1 MDPITQGLLG
11 AAVPQSVGKKPH
23 MIVAGGL
30 GLLAAMTP
38 DLDVLIRSS
47 TDPLLLL
54 QFHRQFTHSLLF
66 IPFGS
71 LLCALML
78 HPLFGKRCGLPFK
91 QSWLYC
97 ALGFGTHG
105 LLDACTSYGT
115 QLLWPL
121 SDNRYAWNSISVVDP
136 AFTIPILVLLLFATI
151 KRKPWLSRVALVWAL
166 AYLVLGSVQRDRAL
180 QAGWQLAEERQHEPI
195 RLFAKPTF
203 ANVLL
208 WKVVYE
214 TEQSFYIDAVRAG
227 SAIMVYPGESIAKLD
242 VSRDFPWL
250 DLDSQQAQDIERFR
264 HFSSDFLA
272 QGLEDK
278 QRIMDVRYSMI
289 PNQID
294 PLWSIRLS
302 PSASETSHV
311 EYHTHRDNSPQSRQQ
326 FFDMLLGR

>member
-11 AAVPQSVGKKPH
+11 AALPQSVGKKPH
-23 MIVAGGL
+23 VIVAGGL

-47 TDPLLLL
+47 TDPLLFL

-71 LLCALML
+71 LLCALLL
-78 HPLFGKRCGLPFK
+78 HPLFGKRYGLSFK

-151 KRKPWLSRVALVWAL
+151 KRKPWLSRIALVWAL

-180 QAGWQLAEERQHEPI
+180 QAGWQLAKERQQEPI

-214 TEQSFYIDAVRAG
+214 TDQSFYIDAVRTG
-227 SAIMVYPGESIAKLD
+227 GAITIYPGESITKLD
-242 VSRDFPWL
+242 VNRDFPWL
-250 DLDSQQAQDIERFR
+250 DPDSQQAQDIERFR
-264 HFSSDFLA
+264 HFSNGFLA
-272 QGLEDK
+272 RGLEDK
-278 QRIMDVRYSMI
+278 LQIMDVRYSMT

-302 PSASETSHV
+302 LSASETSHV
-311 EYHTHRDNSPQSRQQ
+311 EYHTHRDNTPQSRQR
-326 FFDMLLGR
+326 FIDMLLGR

>member
-11 AAVPQSVGKKPH
+11 AALPQSVGKKPH

-47 TDPLLLL
+47 TDPLLFL

-66 IPFGS
+66 VPFGS
-71 LLCALML
+71 LLCALLL
-78 HPLFGKRCGLPFK
+78 HPLFGKRCGLSFK

-97 ALGFGTHG
+97 TLGFGTHG

-151 KRKPWLSRVALVWAL
+151 KRKPWLSRIALVWAL
-166 AYLVLGSVQRDRAL
+166 AYLVLGSIQRDRAL

-195 RLFAKPTF
+195 RLLAKPTF

-227 SAIMVYPGESIAKLD
+227 SAIMIYPGESIAKLD

-250 DLDSQQAQDIERFR
+250 DLDSQQALDIERFR
-264 HFSSDFLA
+264 HFSNGFLA

-278 QRIMDVRYSMI
+278 GQIMDVRYSMI
-289 PNQID
+289 PNEID

-302 PSASETSHV
+302 LSASETSHV
-311 EYHTHRDNSPQSRQQ
+311 EYHTHRDNSPQSRQR
-326 FFDMLLGR
+326 FLDMLLGR